1 MKHLVRH
8 KVQNE
13 NILCLQ
19 QVECHKIDIPQMF
32 KKP

>member
-13 NILCLQ
+13 NMLCL